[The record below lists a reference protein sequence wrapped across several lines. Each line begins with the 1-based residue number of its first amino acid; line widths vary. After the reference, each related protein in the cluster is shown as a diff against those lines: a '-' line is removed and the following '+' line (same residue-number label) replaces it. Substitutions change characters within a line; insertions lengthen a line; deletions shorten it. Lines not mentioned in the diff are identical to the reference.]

1 MWWDDCKCLHI
12 KMQRPGVEDLR
23 LSYCY
28 TALVTESVTW
38 LETWNCGTLG
48 NPVGR
53 KEAFH
58 EWLLLGIFV
67 LSNGVGTL
75 EKIQA
80 LASARL
86 GFEFQPCHLLE
97 PWENDL
103 TSWFFKIIVFGPTSS
118 SWFRTHISS
127 NYDCISW
134 QEKVTLKGAGCSKN
148 DKISSQSAVTELTAV

>member
-1 MWWDDCKCLHI
+1 MLAHKDAEARGLGPQTQLLLHCFGHGG
-12 KMQRPGVEDLR
+12 RH
-23 LSYCY
+23 
-28 TALVTESVTW
+28 VTG
-38 LETWNCGTLG
+38 NMKCGTLG

-58 EWLLLGIFV
+58 ERLLLGIFV
-67 LSNGVGTL
+67 LSNAVGTL

-118 SWFRTHISS
+118 S
-127 NYDCISW
+127 
-134 QEKVTLKGAGCSKN
+134 
-148 DKISSQSAVTELTAV
+148 